1 MRSPFC
7 ALSVDLAHNE
17 SFLLTFNENRVM
29 FYVFRCVYARY

>member
-1 MRSPFC
+1 MRSPFR

-17 SFLLTFNENRVM
+17 SFLLTFNDNRVM

>member
-1 MRSPFC
+1 MRSRFC

-17 SFLLTFNENRVM
+17 SLLRTLNDNRVM